1 MSKTLQSSMPALA
14 LAVIFLALTLF
25 ATQVFADST
34 AADFENPPYTL
45 GNINGQDGWVFTGP
59 YDAEVD
65 SSLGTVG
72 FGAQSLR
79 MSNAVTSGSF
89 GDWVFAKPLTSAAGE
104 SGVGAENRYE
114 AEFDIASAVPGS
126 QQPGLR

>member
-1 MSKTLQSSMPALA
+1 MSKTINSSMPALA

-34 AADFENPPYTL
+34 SVDFEDPPYAL

-89 GDWVFAKPLTSAAGE
+89 GDWGFSKSLGDGAGE
-104 SGVGAENRYE
+104 N
-114 AEFDIASAVPGS
+114 
-126 QQPGLR
+126 